1 MAQRNRP
8 VAGRIGGRASRRG
21 DGRIRIIGGKWK
33 GRKLDVP
40 DRPGLRPT
48 MDRVR
53 ETLFSWLGPD
63 IVDRRVLDLFAG
75 TGALSFEALSRGAA
89 SATLVEQDRAAAGVL
104 RAAATRLGGHCR
116 GNCRIH
122 VASAPRWVRRQR
134 EWPWDLVFVD
144 PPFGTRLGAETLA
157 LLRGRNVLVYFEE
170 GDAGTHGAPD
180 SDTDLPGWETLR
192 ESRAGACRFRLLRP
206 AGSATDW
213 LRLRGAATIA
223 PQRV

>member
-8 VAGRIGGRASRRG
+8 VARRG
-21 DGRIRIIGGKWK
+21 DGRVRIIGGKWK
-33 GRKLDVP
+33 GRKLDVA

-89 SATLVEQDRAAAGVL
+89 SATLVERDRAAAGVL
-104 RAAATRLGGHCR
+104 RAAATRLGGK
-116 GNCRIH
+116 CRIH

-157 LLRGRNVLVYFEE
+157 LLRGRDVLVYLEE
-170 GDAGTHGAPD
+170 GDAGTRGARD
-180 SDTDLPGWETLR
+180 SDPEDLPGWETLR

-206 AGSATDW
+206 AGGGADW
-213 LRLRGAATIA
+213 PRLRGAATIA
-223 PQRV
+223 AQRV